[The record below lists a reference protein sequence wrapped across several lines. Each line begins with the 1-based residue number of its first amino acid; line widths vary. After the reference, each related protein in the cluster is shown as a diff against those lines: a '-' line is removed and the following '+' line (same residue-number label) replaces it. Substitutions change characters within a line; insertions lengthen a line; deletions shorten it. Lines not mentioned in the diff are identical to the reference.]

1 MAISS
6 LVRRGVEAVSD
17 ISSQQ
22 PAPNQPTIHFAGWLS
37 ALFVFTV
44 LAFIAIGFSVEYTYG
59 MLIPTLAAIEDSN
72 PDIYVRIDTN
82 HDANKPVDASE
93 PDVDPEIEAPRPQPI
108 TSKLRTTIQH
118 LRNRAGFLSRF
129 RGLSMLTTYG
139 IAQVMVLSIMPFSI
153 DAFLSQFFVS
163 MITSVLLANLQLAW
177 VHIVISEPS
186 PKRFYQR
193 IPGFDAWKKI
203 APVVAFEHTVTAAAY
218 YIPLALISA
227 CGGFKGAENPTDGD
241 APAKTIASA
250 ATLVALPALLS
261 FVVSI
266 PARAI
271 FIRVAASM
279 LPEEHES
286 IVPFDRSFG
295 GKVSPA
301 IVGGS
306 GKLSIMDA
314 WKTFDR
320 PALTRFVK
328 AIAKGFAIEVAVVAL
343 FGTLLIVQVWAG
355 AVTYG
360 FTGNNA

>member
-17 ISSQQ
+17 ISNQ
-22 PAPNQPTIHFAGWLS
+22 PTPNQPTIHFAGWLS
-37 ALFVFTV
+37 ALFVFTA

-59 MLIPTLAAIEDSN
+59 MLVPTLAAIEDSN
-72 PDIYVRIDTN
+72 PDIYVRIDT
-82 HDANKPVDASE
+82 DFDPNKPVDAE
-93 PDVDPEIEAPRPQPI
+93 APEIEQARPNPV
-108 TSKLRTTIQH
+108 THKLRTTILH

-129 RGLSMLTTYG
+129 RGLSMLLTYG
-139 IAQVMVLSIMPFSI
+139 FAQGVVFMLMPFSI
-153 DAFLSQFFVS
+153 DAFLPQFLVTLIS
-163 MITSVLLANLQLAW
+163 SVLLANLQLTW

-193 IPGFDAWKKI
+193 IPGFAAWKNI
-203 APVVAFEHTVTAAAY
+203 APVVAFEHAVTGMAY
-218 YIPLALISA
+218 YIPLTLISL
-227 CGGFKGAENPTDGD
+227 CNGFKGMENPGEGGS
-241 APAKTIASA
+241 PATTIGSA
-250 ATLVALPALLS
+250 IGLVSLPAFIS

-279 LPEEHES
+279 LPEEDES

-301 IVGGS
+301 ILGGS
-306 GKLSIMDA
+306 GKVSIMDA

-320 PALTRFVK
+320 PALMRFVR
-328 AIAKGFAIEVAVVAL
+328 AIGKGFALEFAVVAL
-343 FGTLLIVQVWAG
+343 FSGLLGLEIWAG

-360 FTGNNA
+360 FGNNA

>member
-1 MAISS
+1 MTISS
-6 LVRRGVEAVSD
+6 LVRRGVEAALE
-17 ISSQQ
+17 Q
-22 PAPNQPTIHFAGWLS
+22 PTPNQPTIHFAGWLS

-72 PDIYVRIDTN
+72 PDVYVRIDGN
-82 HDANKPVDASE
+82 LDANKPVDANE
-93 PDVDPEIEAPRPQPI
+93 PDTEPVIETPPPTPI

-118 LRNRAGFLSRF
+118 LRARAGFLSRF
-129 RGLSMLTTYG
+129 RGLSMLVTYG
-139 IAQVMVLSIMPFSI
+139 LAQGLVFSMMPFSI
-153 DAFLSQFFVS
+153 NAFFSQFVVGT
-163 MITSVLLANLQLAW
+163 ICSVALANLQLAW

-203 APVVAFEHTVTAAAY
+203 APVVAFEHAVTNAAY
-218 YIPLALISA
+218 YIPLILISA
-227 CGGFKGAENPTDGD
+227 CNGFKNIENPSGGD
-241 APAKTIASA
+241 SPAKTFAGA
-250 ATLVALPALLS
+250 ATLVSLPALLS

-279 LPEEHES
+279 LPEEDES

-320 PALTRFVK
+320 PALIRFVK
-328 AIAKGFAIEVAVVAL
+328 AIGKGFAIEVAVAA
-343 FGTLLIVQVWAG
+343 FFTTLLVAQVWAG

-360 FTGNNA
+360 FAGNNA